1 MWWYL
6 TRSAGLVAWV
16 FLVLTVLWGT
26 LVAGRLT
33 AAGRTRRWLVDLHPY
48 LGGLG
53 LAALGLHVTAAV
65 MDSTVGMKWI
75 NVVVPF
81 TSSWRP
87 GAVALGVLAGWCLIA
102 VELTS
107 MARRRLGRKTWRRV
121 HFLSYAA
128 AGLMT
133 LHAVTAGTDAT
144 NPVVEG
150 LLLAG
155 TCVGAVVALCRW
167 MKTVAVPAGTGRPA
181 AAGRPAGASR

>member
-1 MWWYL
+1 MTNTMWWYL

-65 MDSTVGMKWI
+65 MDTTVGMEWV
-75 NVVVPF
+75 NVIVPF

-87 GAVALGVLAGWCLIA
+87 SAVAWGVLAVWCLIA
-102 VELTS
+102 VEVTS
-107 MARRRLGRKTWRRV
+107 MARRHLGRKTWRRV
-121 HFLSYAA
+121 HFLSYGA

-133 LHAVTAGTDAT
+133 LHAVTAGTDAA

-150 LLLAG
+150 LLLVG
-155 TCVGAVVALCRW
+155 TAVAVVMSLCRW
-167 MKTVAVPAGTGRPA
+167 LKTVAAPA
-181 AAGRPAGASR
+181 AVGR